1 MAAYNLEEQE
11 TIDEL
16 KAWWKE
22 YGTLVLLS
30 AAAFAIAAGSIQGW
44 RYYKKN
50 QAEQAG
56 QAYMAFQETAAARD
70 AKKIRDAAAVIIGK
84 YSATPYASR
93 AALTAAHAS
102 AEAGDLQSAK
112 LHLQWVLDH
121 AREAELAD
129 AARLRLA
136 GMLLD
141 ERKLDEAL
149 KLMEARHGES
159 FESLYQDL
167 RGDILAAQ
175 GKATEAKGA
184 YQKALQALDKNSA
197 AYRALIQAKADGF
210 GEAQ

>member
-30 AAAFAIAAGSIQGW
+30 VVVFAIAAGSIQGW
-44 RYYKKN
+44 RYYKKS
-50 QAEQAG
+50 QAEQAA
-56 QAYMAFQETAAARD
+56 QAYVALQETAAARD
-70 AKKIRDAAAVIIGK
+70 AKKIHDAATIIMDKHSG
-84 YSATPYASR
+84 TPYASR
-93 AALTAAHAS
+93 AALTAARAS

-121 AREAELAD
+121 AREAELTD
-129 AARLRLA
+129 VARLRLA
-136 GMLLD
+136 GVLLD
-141 ERKLDEAL
+141 ERRLDEAL
-149 KLMEARHGES
+149 KLLEARHGES

-175 GKATEAKGA
+175 GKAAEAKGA

-197 AYRALIQAKADGF
+197 AYRALIQAKVDGL